1 MICTNKIF
9 IIYLFMSDF
18 DFQNQEI
25 ITGSSRL
32 VSKNKKFDRIKYATD
47 HMDHNLAY
55 TKFLK
60 LNKVKD
66 NDGRILRN
74 FKKIFLDYRNNWN
87 TIPESNYNLNTL
99 DYNDPNL
106 DFLGPLCVDIELA
119 AICDLACPH
128 CFRDYILTPDKI
140 MNFNLYKKII
150 DQIKVLTYRQQ
161 NLIDEPLLNSKIDKY
176 IEQIKGYLEVQ
187 LI

>member
-1 MICTNKIF
+1 
-9 IIYLFMSDF
+9 
-18 DFQNQEI
+18 
-25 ITGSSRL
+25 
-32 VSKNKKFDRIKYATD
+32 
-47 HMDHNLAY
+47 MDHNLAY

-87 TIPESNYNLNTL
+87 TIPKVIIILNTL

-106 DFLGPLCVDIELA
+106 DFLGPMCVDIELA

-128 CFRDYILTPDKI
+128 CFREYILTPDKI

-150 DQIKVLTYRQQ
+150 DQIRSTRRTVNKTNWRG
-161 NLIDEPLLNSKIDKY
+161 EPLLNSKIDKY
-176 IEQIKGYLEVQ
+176 IEYAKSKGIWRFQ
-187 LI
+187 LILTLLI

>member
-1 MICTNKIF
+1 
-9 IIYLFMSDF
+9 
-18 DFQNQEI
+18 
-25 ITGSSRL
+25 
-32 VSKNKKFDRIKYATD
+32 
-47 HMDHNLAY
+47 MDHNLAY

-128 CFRDYILTPDKI
+128 CFREYILTPDKI

-150 DQIKVLTYRQQ
+150 DQIKVLDVPSIKLNWRG
-161 NLIDEPLLNSKIDKY
+161 EPLLNSKIDKY
-176 IEQIKGYLEVQ
+176 IEYAKSKGILEVSINTNATHLDKEMSEK
-187 LI
+187 LIKSGLDLIIYSFDGGTKKLTKK